1 MQSGRETGRSNS
13 PTDYVTALLIDDSPI
28 ARRIIRH
35 HLELIGCKIVAEAE
49 NGVQGVKLF
58 RELQPQLITLDLIMP
73 TFEGIDSL
81 AAFRTMRKERPESA
95 ILVISAMPFEK
106 TRQIMMQE
114 GALGYIIKPFNKFSF
129 DQVRTRLLRAFPRL
143 AWR

>member
-1 MQSGRETGRSNS
+1 MQSGRETGRPNS
-13 PTDYVTALLIDDSPI
+13 QTDYVTALLIDDSPI

>member
-1 MQSGRETGRSNS
+1 
-13 PTDYVTALLIDDSPI
+13 
-28 ARRIIRH
+28 
-35 HLELIGCKIVAEAE
+35 VAEAE